1 MLSAGDCLVK
11 RVRVLVANHPRLMRE
26 LVMAT
31 IADQP
36 DIEVVGEVQNESDL
50 TDIVGQVQPDVLIIA
65 INKYFYTILGNRDDG
80 RIQVISSDLRLFGNW
95 SDLAALPALPDQSSG
110 LEIPLA
116 VLKDLGSDLA
126 ADLFL
131 ASEIPPGTGL
141 GSSASVCVNLLK
153 VLTTYL
159 RSPLSKYDLAERA
172 YNVTRLGL
180 KRHVGKQ
187 DEYAAA
193 FGGLNYIR
201 FSSDG
206 TTQVEPLQLDPG
218 VLSALQSNLMLFFTG
233 AAHHSWDILADQEK
247 STRLPDGP
255 AVEALHQ
262 VKEAAALMKE
272 ALLCGNLEHFGHLL
286 DDAWQAKKRISH
298 RISSPRIDHLYGLAC
313 ASGALGGKITG
324 AGGGGFL
331 LLYSE
336 PECQA
341 AVRSALQ
348 REGVQEMAFAFDG
361 QGAQVIVNDPFI
373 DHDEHSGTRW
383 TFMPLSSAATV

>member
-1 MLSAGDCLVK
+1 MLGAGDSPVK

-50 TDIVGQVQPDVLIIA
+50 ADIVEQVQPDVLIIA
-65 INKYFYTILGNRDDG
+65 MD
-80 RIQVISSDLRLFGNW
+80 
-95 SDLAALPALPDQSSG
+95 
-110 LEIPLA
+110 
-116 VLKDLGSDLA
+116 
-126 ADLFL
+126 
-131 ASEIPPGTGL
+131 
-141 GSSASVCVNLLK
+141 
-153 VLTTYL
+153 
-159 RSPLSKYDLAERA
+159 ERA
-172 YNVTRLGL
+172 FNITRVGL

-201 FSSDG
+201 FGKDG
-206 TTQVEPLQLDPG
+206 STQVEPLQLDAG

-233 AAHHSWDILADQEK
+233 AAHHSWDILAAQEE
-247 STRLPDGP
+247 SMRLPDGP

-286 DDAWQAKKRISH
+286 DDAWRAKKSISS
-298 RISSPRIDHLYGLAC
+298 RISSPRIDHLYGVARE
-313 ASGALGGKITG
+313 SGALGGKITG

-331 LLYSE
+331 LIYAE
-336 PECQA
+336 PACQNS
-341 AVRSALQ
+341 VRSAMQ
-348 REGVQEMAFAFDG
+348 NEGVQEMAFAFDS

-373 DHDEHSGTRW
+373 DHDEHAGTRW
-383 TFMPLSSAATV
+383 TFLPLSSAAAV